1 MHDKDFYIMKYVVF
15 IGCLAVSGTVAKAES
30 KDLSVLRWLTADDS
44 SAVVEPLINIDNK
57 STLLKSNRFVEPVST
72 CKLVN
77 AKDFIA
83 QVNHCKSTRQG
94 WLKI

>member
-1 MHDKDFYIMKYVVF
+1 MHDKDFYIMKNVVF
-15 IGCLAVSGTVAKAES
+15 IGCLAASGTVAKAES
-30 KDLSVLRWLTADDS
+30 KELSVLRLLTADDS
-44 SAVVEPLINIDNK
+44 RAIIEPLYNDYTI
-57 STLLKSNRFVEPVST
+57 LKSNRFVEPVSM

-83 QVNHCKSTRQG
+83 QVKHCKSTRQG